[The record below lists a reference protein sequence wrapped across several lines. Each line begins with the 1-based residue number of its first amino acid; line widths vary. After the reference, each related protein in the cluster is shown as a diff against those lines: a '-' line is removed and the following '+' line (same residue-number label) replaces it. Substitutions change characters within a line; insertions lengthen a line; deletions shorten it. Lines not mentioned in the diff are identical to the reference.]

1 MPRFTDESWIKQVAK
16 KSPDDGLIRLKRWW
30 SKKYDLP
37 ANHELFEKQT
47 INELLQEWYEDMVFR
62 RLELLDR
69 LETEDLSFDES
80 NVLRRQIE
88 SIDKILAEEGEEDEF
103 EDDLIDKWERELEA
117 GEVPDLDEG
126 IEDGE

>member
-117 GEVPDLDEG
+117 GEIPDLDEG